1 MKKILF
7 AALAALAITSC
18 SQNEIDG
25 IDNGTPKSKNEIG
38 VNTIVKKSSRA
49 AVTSNSSFT
58 SFKLHAYIVKSND
71 IATSGWGNA
80 YMDGIEY
87 KGGQGSW
94 ATTSGTFYWPITEMQ
109 FFGYTNDVTYTAPAS
124 CNAYPTISYTL
135 PDTPADQKDIIVA
148 YSKDVTKP
156 SDNTLN
162 LTFQHILTRI
172 NFAVKLVD
180 SSYTYTVE
188 SITVTGAKGGT
199 ATYTFG
205 GTEGKGGNWNITGS
219 APASGYSYTFD
230 NTVTAKD
237 GIYDYTQNDNSLMLY
252 PQSLTDAKIIVKYKT
267 EKDNATFFNDSKE
280 VSLTGEWTNGQSIRY
295 ILTLPVGAEEMSVN
309 TTYDENWDA
318 TDNEQTPKNPAS

>member
-49 AVTSNSSFT
+49 AVTGNSSFT

-109 FFGYTNDVTYTAPAS
+109 F
-124 CNAYPTISYTL
+124 L
-135 PDTPADQKDIIVA
+135 
-148 YSKDVTKP
+148 
-156 SDNTLN
+156 
-162 LTFQHILTRI
+162 
-172 NFAVKLVD
+172 
-180 SSYTYTVE
+180 
-188 SITVTGAKGGT
+188 
-199 ATYTFG
+199 
-205 GTEGKGGNWNITGS
+205 
-219 APASGYSYTFD
+219 
-230 NTVTAKD
+230 
-237 GIYDYTQNDNSLMLY
+237 GIPM
-252 PQSLTDAKIIVKYKT
+252 
-267 EKDNATFFNDSKE
+267 
-280 VSLTGEWTNGQSIRY
+280 
-295 ILTLPVGAEEMSVN
+295 M
-309 TTYDENWDA
+309 
-318 TDNEQTPKNPAS
+318 

>member
-1 MKKILF
+1 M
-7 AALAALAITSC
+7 
-18 SQNEIDG
+18 
-25 IDNGTPKSKNEIG
+25 
-38 VNTIVKKSSRA
+38 
-49 AVTSNSSFT
+49 
-58 SFKLHAYIVKSND
+58 
-71 IATSGWGNA
+71 
-80 YMDGIEY
+80 
-87 KGGQGSW
+87 
-94 ATTSGTFYWPITEMQ
+94 
-109 FFGYTNDVTYTAPAS
+109 
-124 CNAYPTISYTL
+124 
-135 PDTPADQKDIIVA
+135 
-148 YSKDVTKP
+148 
-156 SDNTLN
+156 
-162 LTFQHILTRI
+162 
-172 NFAVKLVD
+172 KLVD

-267 EKDNATFFNDSKE
+267 EKDNATFFNASKE